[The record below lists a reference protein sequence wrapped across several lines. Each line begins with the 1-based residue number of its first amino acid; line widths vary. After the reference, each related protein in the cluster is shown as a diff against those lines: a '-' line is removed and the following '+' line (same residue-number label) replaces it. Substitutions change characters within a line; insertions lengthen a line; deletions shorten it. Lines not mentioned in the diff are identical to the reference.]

1 MSYSPWGHKESD
13 MTERELMN
21 SPFLSSPSH
30 THIQTHT
37 HTHRHTQTQTH
48 AHFVSG
54 FPHREPTHCLKSGRL
69 ISQLRLVLGM
79 PLANF

>member
-1 MSYSPWGHKESD
+1 MSYSPWGHKESET
-13 MTERELMN
+13 TERELMN

-30 THIQTHT
+30 THTYKHTQTHT
-37 HTHRHTQTQTH
+37 H
-48 AHFVSG
+48 AHFMSG
-54 FPHREPTHCLKSGRL
+54 LPHREPTHCLKSGRL

>member
-13 MTERELMN
+13 MTECELMN
-21 SPFLSSPSH
+21 SPFLSSPS
-30 THIQTHT
+30 QTHTNT
-37 HTHRHTQTQTH
+37 HTHRHTQTH

-54 FPHREPTHCLKSGRL
+54 FPHREPTHCLTSGRL